1 MKTFA
6 WIALFSGSLAI
17 DASPTPETPVRQ
29 DDARPSNR
37 PSFVAPVLTGISIDG
52 DLSDWP
58 ETISLHSLDKLFHYD
73 GQRMNFDGLKR
84 SDQIEDDDL
93 SATFTG
99 GYDPAEQLLYL
110 AVIVRDDTLI
120 VSNDS
125 HMSTD
130 SVEVYVDGLRSDAKF
145 SKSVPSGQEWYN
157 VYDLSEIPVQ
167 QYVAIPGE
175 GPIYGVDAGTNPVLL
190 GGDLSRTR
198 SRMAYR
204 REGDVT
210 IYEWAIEVFDRY
222 PDEPTKLV
230 PGKRIGFDL
239 AVADEDLEASTV
251 GESGETQM
259 NRLTWIY
266 WGPQWSGVKVLNAGS
281 LGELILGD

>member
-1 MKTFA
+1 MKMLT
-6 WIALFSGSLAI
+6 WIALFSGSLA
-17 DASPTPETPVRQ
+17 AGATPAPATPARQ
-29 DDARPSNR
+29 DEAEPSDRPSA
-37 PSFVAPVLTGISIDG
+37 VAPVLTGITIDG

-58 ETISLHSLDKLFHYD
+58 DTIQLHSLDKLFHFDGRRMNYD
-73 GQRMNFDGLKR
+73 GMKR
-84 SDQIEDDDL
+84 SDHIEDDDL
-93 SATFTG
+93 SATFAT
-99 GYDPAEQLLYL
+99 GYDPDERLLYL

-125 HMSTD
+125 HMNTD
-130 SVEVYVDGLRSDAKF
+130 AVEVYIDGVRGDAKF
-145 SKSVPSGQEWYN
+145 SKQAPTGQEWYD

-175 GPIYGVDAGTNPVLL
+175 GPIYGVEAGTNPVLL
-190 GGDLSRTR
+190 AGDLSRTR
-198 SRMAYR
+198 SQMAFR
-204 REGDVT
+204 RDGDVT

-222 PDEPTKLV
+222 PDEPTELV

-239 AVADEDLEASTV
+239 AVADEDMDAGEV
-251 GESGETQM
+251 GESGETPM

-266 WGPQWSGVKVLNAGS
+266 WGPQWSGVKALDAGS